1 MWSIRRSLG
10 PFPIVYTW
18 GHHCLDV
25 LRVFVSWL
33 SRDKV
38 GRARVWTRIWVQA
51 CFCHKVQM
59 KGNLSLGIVM
69 TWIIIW
75 MCFYEQ
81 VWDLALLAHKLVL
94 GDIVR
99 DPGAGLTNVF
109 PWDYAFLLPARS
121 KSGKSTITTTFW
133 ADLTKCLDPNE
144 LPLTEAWKLEL
155 GNGFQHP
162 LAAWHAAESHAAS
175 SELHFSRE
183 ASVGCESPS
192 SNLRAVQ
199 AEVSLE
205 GLPHRRE
212 LVVGMLLRE
221 TLAEKPTGPAGH
233 ALELAG
239 RAPSMSRSVSR
250 CPIRTWAGGEEL
262 TKGVTP
268 MGQEAPRLSAY
279 TGVYKRK
286 A

>member
-59 KGNLSLGIVM
+59 KENLSLGIVM
-69 TWIIIW
+69 TWIIFW

-81 VWDLALLAHKLVL
+81 VCDLARRAHKLVL

-121 KSGKSTITTTFW
+121 KSGNQTITTKFW
-133 ADLTKCLDPNE
+133 ADLTKCLDPGPRDE
-144 LPLTEAWKLEL
+144 SIEAWKLEL
-155 GNGFQHP
+155 GNGYQHP
-162 LAAWHAAESHAAS
+162 LAARHAAELHAAS
-175 SELHFSRE
+175 SELHVSRA
-183 ASVGCESPS
+183 ASVGCGAPS

-199 AEVSLE
+199 AEVSLASFP
-205 GLPHRRE
+205 LRRE
-212 LVVGMLLRE
+212 LVVVMLLGE
-221 TLAEKPTGPAGH
+221 TWGEKPGPAGRALALSDGVPKMPTRSRGH
-233 ALELAG
+233 APETFLLDPQDHSG
-239 RAPSMSRSVSR
+239 
-250 CPIRTWAGGEEL
+250 TGESSL
-262 TKGVTP
+262 CWP
-268 MGQEAPRLSAY
+268 
-279 TGVYKRK
+279 K